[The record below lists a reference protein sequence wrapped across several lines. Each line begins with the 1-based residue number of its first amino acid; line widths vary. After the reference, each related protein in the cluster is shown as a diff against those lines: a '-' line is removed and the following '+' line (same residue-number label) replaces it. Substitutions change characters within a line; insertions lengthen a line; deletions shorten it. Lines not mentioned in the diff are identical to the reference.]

1 MGDWEWIAYACAS
14 ALLGGALPSFVK
26 TGVRRTPP
34 SVAAAI
40 YATAVFLFSLGA
52 AAISGTLGSVSGLDN
67 ATLVNLVLC
76 GALRALVWLC
86 LFAALSTGNVNRV
99 MPVHNLAPALA
110 IGASALLF
118 DTAIGVWRLCCL
130 VLLLLGTVLM
140 ESRQQK
146 GRGYR
151 WLLFACL
158 ALAGTAARDVL
169 CARLLPN
176 VPDSLQ
182 NLMEAFVAML
192 ALWVLSAAGRT
203 FGSLKKLQPE
213 SWLFLLLAGA
223 STGVALLCDASAARL
238 GDSTYLLPISCLAF
252 PLMFLFARVIHKEKT
267 AAAAVLGLLLAV
279 FGMFGLLLNV

>member
-26 TGVRRTPP
+26 TGVHRTPP

-118 DTAIGVWRLCCL
+118 DTAIGVWRLCCC
-130 VLLLLGTVLM
+130 
-140 ESRQQK
+140 S
-146 GRGYR
+146 
-151 WLLFACL
+151 
-158 ALAGTAARDVL
+158 AL
-169 CARLLPN
+169 
-176 VPDSLQ
+176 S
-182 NLMEAFVAML
+182 
-192 ALWVLSAAGRT
+192 
-203 FGSLKKLQPE
+203 
-213 SWLFLLLAGA
+213 
-223 STGVALLCDASAARL
+223 
-238 GDSTYLLPISCLAF
+238 
-252 PLMFLFARVIHKEKT
+252 
-267 AAAAVLGLLLAV
+267 
-279 FGMFGLLLNV
+279 